1 MFLSFLLRLIWIN
14 VKKQERCYHSFIALP
29 PDITEEMHRA
39 MKQDEEH
46 AQSKKDWEENAG
58 SDLVWRIDLHKCPP
72 GSCGS
77 CNSDINKQ
85 K

>member
-1 MFLSFLLRLIWIN
+1 ME
-14 VKKQERCYHSFIALP
+14 KQERCYHSFIALP

-46 AQSKKDWEENAG
+46 DQSKEDWEENTG
-58 SDLVWRIDLHKCPP
+58 SNPVRCMDLYKCPP
-72 GSCGS
+72 GCCGS
-77 CNSDINKQ
+77 CNRNINEQ